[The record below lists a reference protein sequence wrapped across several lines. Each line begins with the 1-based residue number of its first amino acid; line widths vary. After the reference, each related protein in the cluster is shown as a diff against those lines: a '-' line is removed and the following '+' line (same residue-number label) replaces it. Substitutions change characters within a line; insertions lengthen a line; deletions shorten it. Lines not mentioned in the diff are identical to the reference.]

1 MKDNSVF
8 RKPLDPSNL
17 KITMV
22 LLLSLFLFRICTG
35 FEAFDC
41 SLKPQ
46 NIKDW
51 DMTEIGDCQRPQDL
65 YKEVEEASVQVVRN
79 QDIQPQ
85 EVWECILFQTVT
97 ATRCGFDSI
106 RYSSFE
112 LQTYSPV
119 KIASEECR
127 RLVKSRKLSMYKK
140 EWDIESLEHFDF
152 DADVLGKTFWI
163 FIFRL
168 LILCLLQDQERLQG
182 VAQKLALS
190 LSMVCCMKD
199 TSKRQKSGVVLRKR

>member
-1 MKDNSVF
+1 MMA
-8 RKPLDPSNL
+8 
-17 KITMV
+17 MV
-22 LLLSLFLFRICTG
+22 LLLSLVLFRVCGG

-85 EVWECILFQTVT
+85 EVWECKLFQTVT

-112 LQTYSPV
+112 LQTFSPV
-119 KIASEECR
+119 KISSEECR
-127 RLVKSRKLSMYKK
+127 RLVKSRKISMYKK
-140 EWDIESLEHFDF
+140 EWDVESLEHFDF
-152 DADVLGKTFWI
+152 DADVLGKSFLI
-163 FIFRL
+163 HIFRL
-168 LILCLLQDQERLQG
+168 LNYCLLQDIERLQG
-182 VAQKLALS
+182 GAQKLAHL
-190 LSMVCCMKD
+190 LSMASCMKD
-199 TSKRQKSGVVLRKR
+199 TSKLLKSGAVLKKK